1 MKGEVG
7 GRKPEGEHPRQ
18 KAKQEAMAD
27 RSARRLWGD
36 THQQRTSHLRNNV
49 CLDSGARLWSGMGA
63 PCGERVRAR
72 SPRPAIYAPAPP
84 TTSSTPNTHTTQT
97 CTHIHSACSSRKSL
111 SYWDTPAPSRTSVDW
126 LEARPDQLP
135 RHTAPPPYPGSRKG
149 EGTGRCL
156 RAPSELSPTGRERGR
171 QKTPT
176 AKDLGGKMDEKA

>member
-1 MKGEVG
+1 MGE
-7 GRKPEGEHPRQ
+7 
-18 KAKQEAMAD
+18 
-27 RSARRLWGD
+27 
-36 THQQRTSHLRNNV
+36 THQQRTSHLRNV
-49 CLDSGARLWSGMGA
+49 CLVSGTRLWSGMGA

-97 CTHIHSACSSRKSL
+97 CTHIHSARSSRKSL

-135 RHTAPPPYPGSRKG
+135 HHTAPPPYPGSRKG

-156 RAPSELSPTGRERGR
+156 RAPSELSPTRSEKGQTEDSHSQGPGR
-171 QKTPT
+171 
-176 AKDLGGKMDEKA
+176 KDG